1 MIPIGKSKETD
12 RLERMFTR
20 ADLRRMLVP
29 LMIEQA
35 LAMTIGM
42 ADTVMVASCSEA
54 AVSGVSLIDSVNAVF
69 LWLFPALATGGGVVL
84 AQYVGRGEEQNARR
98 SVGQLTLLLFGFSLA
113 VSVPFLLFRDALLR
127 LLFGQIEAP
136 VMACARTYFTVSIF
150 SYPFLALYNVGA
162 AVFRAQGN
170 SRLSMTAST
179 AANVLNL
186 VGNAVLIYGFGLE
199 VLGAGLAT
207 LAARVLGAA
216 IMMIRLLRPECRVGL
231 RSLGDLRPQREMF
244 GRILRVGI
252 PSGLESAAFNIGKLL
267 VASLVSTLAT
277 SAITAN
283 AVMNTLQSII
293 LIPTS
298 AIHLAAV
305 PIVGQCLGAGRPQDA
320 RYYTKWLVG
329 LAYLCLLVTAGGTLL
344 FSRPILS
351 LFRLT
356 PETAAVALRLLRFY
370 FGIVV
375 TLYPL
380 AFTITPCLRAAGDAR
395 FCLIGAMTGMWLGR
409 ILCSHLFV
417 SFGWGIMGVWLA
429 IVADWL
435 IRIAFYLPRFCS
447 GAWLQKRVI

>member
-1 MIPIGKSKETD
+1 M
-12 RLERMFTR
+12 ERMFSR
-20 ADLRRMLVP
+20 KDLRQLLLP
-29 LMIEQA
+29 LMAEQA

-69 LWLFPALATGGGVVL
+69 LWLFPALATGGVVL
-84 AQYVGRGEEQNARR
+84 AQYIGRGEEDNARR
-98 SVGQLTLLLFGFSLA
+98 SVGQLALLLVGFSLMI
-113 VSVPFLLFRDALLR
+113 SILFMLFRDKLLL
-127 LLFGQIEAP
+127 LLFGQIEP
-136 VMACARTYFTVSIF
+136 QVMGYARTYFTVSII

-162 AVFRAQGN
+162 SVFRAVGN
-170 SRLSMTAST
+170 SKLSMTVST

-186 VGNAVLIYGFGLE
+186 IGNAVLIYGFGLE

-207 LAARVLGAA
+207 LASRVLGAV
-216 IMMIRLLRPECRVGL
+216 IMVCRLLRPDCAVGVHA
-231 RSLGDLRPQREMF
+231 LGDLRFQKEMF
-244 GRILRVGI
+244 GRILHIGI

-267 VASLVSTLAT
+267 VASLVSTLPT
-277 SAITAN
+277 VAITSN

-305 PIVGQCLGAGRPQDA
+305 PIVGQCLGAGKTEDA
-320 RYYTKWLVG
+320 KYYTKWLVG
-329 LAYLCLLVTAGGTLL
+329 LAYLCLFVTAGGTLL
-344 FSRPILS
+344 FANPILS
-351 LFRLT
+351 LFKLT

-370 FGIVV
+370 FCIAV

-380 AFTITPCLRAAGDAR
+380 AFTITPCLRAAGDVR

-417 SFGWGIMGVWLA
+417 ALGWGIMGIWVA

-435 IRIAFYLPRFCS
+435 IRIAFYLPRYLS
-447 GAWLQKRVI
+447 GKWLRKRVI

>member
-1 MIPIGKSKETD
+1 MTD
-12 RLERMFTR
+12 KLERMFSR
-20 ADLRRMLVP
+20 KALRQLLLP
-29 LMIEQA
+29 LMAEQA

-84 AQYVGRGEEQNARR
+84 AQYIGRGEEDNARR
-98 SVGQLTLLLFGFSLA
+98 SVGQLALLLVGFSLMI
-113 VSVPFLLFRDALLR
+113 SILFMLFRDKLLL
-127 LLFGQIEAP
+127 LLFGQIEP
-136 VMACARTYFTVSIF
+136 QVMGYARTYFTVSII

-162 AVFRAQGN
+162 SVFRAVGN
-170 SRLSMTAST
+170 SKLSMTVST

-186 VGNAVLIYGFGLE
+186 IGNAVLIYGFGLE

-207 LAARVLGAA
+207 LASRVLGAV
-216 IMMIRLLRPECRVGL
+216 IMVCRLLRPDCAVGVHT
-231 RSLGDLRPQREMF
+231 LGDLRLQKEMF
-244 GRILRVGI
+244 GRILHIGI

-267 VASLVSTLAT
+267 VASLVSTLPT
-277 SAITAN
+277 VAITSN

-305 PIVGQCLGAGRPQDA
+305 PIVGQCLGAGKTEDA
-320 RYYTKWLVG
+320 KYYTRWLVG
-329 LAYLCLLVTAGGTLL
+329 LAYLCLFVTAGGTLL
-344 FSRPILS
+344 FANPILS
-351 LFRLT
+351 LFKLT

-370 FGIVV
+370 FCIAV

-380 AFTITPCLRAAGDAR
+380 AFTITPCLRAAGDVR

-417 SFGWGIMGVWLA
+417 ALGWGIMGIWVA

-435 IRIAFYLPRFCS
+435 IRIAFYLPRYLS
-447 GAWLQKRVI
+447 GKWLRKRVI

>member
-1 MIPIGKSKETD
+1 MEQTKAP
-12 RLERMFTR
+12 LFTR
-20 ADLRRMLVP
+20 RDLIRLIIPLV
-29 LMIEQA
+29 IEQI
-35 LAMTIGM
+35 LGVTIGM
-42 ADTVMVASCSEA
+42 ADSVMVSSVGEA

-84 AQYVGRGEEQNARR
+84 AQYIGRGEKDNARR
-98 SVGQLTLLLFGFSLA
+98 SVGQLALLLVGFSLMI
-113 VSVPFLLFRDALLR
+113 SILFMLFRDKLLL
-127 LLFGQIEAP
+127 LLFGQIEP
-136 VMACARTYFTVSIF
+136 QVMGYARTYFTVSII

-162 AVFRAQGN
+162 SVFRAVGN
-170 SRLSMTAST
+170 SKLSMTVST

-186 VGNAVLIYGFGLE
+186 IGNAVLIYGFGLE

-207 LAARVLGAA
+207 LASRVLGAV
-216 IMMIRLLRPECRVGL
+216 IMVCRLLRPDCAVGVHT
-231 RSLGDLRPQREMF
+231 LGDLRFQKEMF
-244 GRILRVGI
+244 GRILHIGI

-267 VASLVSTLAT
+267 VASLVSTLPT
-277 SAITAN
+277 VAITSN

-305 PIVGQCLGAGRPQDA
+305 PIVGQCLGAGKTEDA
-320 RYYTKWLVG
+320 KYYTKWLVG
-329 LAYLCLLVTAGGTLL
+329 LAYLCLFVTAGGTLL
-344 FSRPILS
+344 FANPILS
-351 LFRLT
+351 LFKLT

-370 FGIVV
+370 FCIAV

-380 AFTITPCLRAAGDAR
+380 AFTITPCLRAAGDVR

-417 SFGWGIMGVWLA
+417 ALGWGIMGIWVA

-435 IRIAFYLPRFCS
+435 IRIAFYLPRYLS
-447 GAWLQKRVI
+447 GKWLRKRVI

>member
-1 MIPIGKSKETD
+1 M
-12 RLERMFTR
+12 ERMFSR
-20 ADLRRMLVP
+20 KDLRQLLLP
-29 LMIEQA
+29 LMAEQA

-84 AQYVGRGEEQNARR
+84 AQYIGRGEEDNARR
-98 SVGQLTLLLFGFSLA
+98 SVGQLALLLVGFSLMI
-113 VSVPFLLFRDALLR
+113 SILFMLFRDKLLL
-127 LLFGQIEAP
+127 LLFGQIEP
-136 VMACARTYFTVSIF
+136 QVMGYARTYFTVSII

-162 AVFRAQGN
+162 SVFRAVGN
-170 SRLSMTAST
+170 SKLSMTVST

-186 VGNAVLIYGFGLE
+186 IGNAVLIYGFGLE

-207 LAARVLGAA
+207 LASRVLGAV
-216 IMMIRLLRPECRVGL
+216 IMVCRLLRPDCAVGVHT
-231 RSLGDLRPQREMF
+231 LGDLRFQKEMF
-244 GRILRVGI
+244 GRILHIGI

-267 VASLVSTLAT
+267 VASLVSTLPTVSIT
-277 SAITAN
+277 SN

-305 PIVGQCLGAGRPQDA
+305 PIVGQCLGAGKTEDA
-320 RYYTKWLVG
+320 KYYTRWLVG
-329 LAYLCLLVTAGGTLL
+329 LAYLCLFVTAGGTLL
-344 FSRPILS
+344 FANSILS
-351 LFRLT
+351 LFKLT

-370 FGIVV
+370 FCIAV

-380 AFTITPCLRAAGDAR
+380 AFTITPCLRAAGDVR
-395 FCLIGAMTGMWLGR
+395 FCLIGAITGMWLGR

-417 SFGWGIMGVWLA
+417 ALGWGIMGIWVA

-435 IRIAFYLPRFCS
+435 IRIAFYLPRYLS
-447 GAWLQKRVI
+447 GKWLRKRVI

>member
-1 MIPIGKSKETD
+1 
-12 RLERMFTR
+12 MFSR
-20 ADLRRMLVP
+20 KNLRRLLVP

-84 AQYVGRGEEQNARR
+84 AQYIGHGEEENARR
-98 SVGQLTLLLFGFSLA
+98 SVGQLTLLLVGFSLV
-113 VSVPFLLFRDALLR
+113 VSLLFLLLRDQLLV
-127 LLFGQIEAP
+127 LLFGQIEP
-136 VMACARTYFTVSIF
+136 QVMDYARTYFTVSIF

-162 AVFRAQGN
+162 SVFRAVGN
-170 SRLSMTAST
+170 SKLSMTVST
-179 AANVLNL
+179 ASNVLNL
-186 VGNAVLIYGFGLE
+186 IGNAVLIYGFGLE

-207 LAARVLGAA
+207 LAARVLGAV
-216 IMMIRLLRPECRVGL
+216 IMVRRLLRPDCTVGL
-231 RSLGDLRPQREMF
+231 RSPADLRFQKNMF
-244 GRILRVGI
+244 RRILHIGI

-277 SAITAN
+277 TAITAN

-305 PIVGQCLGAGRPQDA
+305 PIVGQCLGAGKTGDA
-320 RYYTKWLVG
+320 RYYTRWLVG
-329 LAYLCLLVTAGGTLL
+329 LAYFCLFITAGGTLL
-344 FSRPILS
+344 FAGPILS
-351 LFRLT
+351 LFKLT

-370 FGIVV
+370 FCIVV

-380 AFTITPCLRAAGDAR
+380 AFTVTPCLRAAGDVR

-417 SFGWGIMGVWLA
+417 SLGWGIMGIWAA

-435 IRIAFYLPRFCS
+435 IRIGFYLPRYFS
-447 GAWLQKRVI
+447 GKWLKQKVI

>member
-1 MIPIGKSKETD
+1 MTD
-12 RLERMFTR
+12 KLERMFSR
-20 ADLRRMLVP
+20 KGLRQLLLP
-29 LMIEQA
+29 LMAEQA

-69 LWLFPALATGGGVVL
+69 LWLVPALATGGGVVL
-84 AQYVGRGEEQNARR
+84 AQYIGRGEEDNARR
-98 SVGQLTLLLFGFSLA
+98 SVGQLALLLVGFSLMI
-113 VSVPFLLFRDALLR
+113 SILFMLFRDKLLL
-127 LLFGQIEAP
+127 LLFGQIEP
-136 VMACARTYFTVSIF
+136 QVMGYARTYFTVSII

-162 AVFRAQGN
+162 SVFRAVGN
-170 SRLSMTAST
+170 SKLSMTVST

-186 VGNAVLIYGFGLE
+186 IGNAVLIYGFGLD

-207 LAARVLGAA
+207 LASRVLGAV
-216 IMMIRLLRPECRVGL
+216 IMVCRLLRPDCAVGVHT
-231 RSLGDLRPQREMF
+231 LGDLRFQKEMF
-244 GRILRVGI
+244 GRILHIGI

-267 VASLVSTLAT
+267 VASLVSTLPT
-277 SAITAN
+277 VAITSN

-305 PIVGQCLGAGRPQDA
+305 PIVGQCLGAGKTEDA
-320 RYYTKWLVG
+320 KYYTRWLVG
-329 LAYLCLLVTAGGTLL
+329 LAYLCLFVTVGGTLL
-344 FSRPILS
+344 FANPILS
-351 LFRLT
+351 LFKLT

-370 FGIVV
+370 FCIAV

-380 AFTITPCLRAAGDAR
+380 AFTITPCLRAAGDVR

-417 SFGWGIMGVWLA
+417 ALGWGIMGIWVA

-435 IRIAFYLPRFCS
+435 IRIAFYLPRYLS
-447 GAWLQKRVI
+447 GKWLRKRVI

>member
-1 MIPIGKSKETD
+1 M
-12 RLERMFTR
+12 ERMFSR
-20 ADLRRMLVP
+20 ADLRKLLVP
-29 LMIEQA
+29 LMVEQA

-84 AQYVGRGEEQNARR
+84 AQYIGRGEEENARR
-98 SVGQLTLLLFGFSLA
+98 SVGQLTLLL
-113 VSVPFLLFRDALLR
+113 V
-127 LLFGQIEAP
+127 LLFGQIEP
-136 VMACARTYFTVSIF
+136 QVMAYARTYFTVSII

-162 AVFRAQGN
+162 SVFRAVGN
-170 SRLSMTAST
+170 SKLSMTVST
-179 AANVLNL
+179 AANALNL
-186 VGNAVLIYGFGLE
+186 IGNAILIYGFGLE

-207 LAARVLGAA
+207 LASRILGAV
-216 IMMIRLLRPECRVGL
+216 IMLYKLLRPDCRVGM
-231 RSLGDLRPQREMF
+231 RSFGDLRFQREMF
-244 GRILRVGI
+244 GRILRIGI

-267 VASLVSTLAT
+267 VASLVSTLVTA
-277 SAITAN
+277 AITAN

-305 PIVGQCLGAGRPQDA
+305 PIVGQCLGAGKAEDA
-320 RYYTKWLVG
+320 KYYTKWLVG
-329 LAYLCLLVTAGGTLL
+329 LAYICLFITAGGTLL
-344 FSRPILS
+344 FADPILS
-351 LFRLT
+351 LFKLT
-356 PETAAVALRLLRFY
+356 PETTAVALRLLRFY
-370 FGIVV
+370 FCIVV

-380 AFTITPCLRAAGDAR
+380 AFTITPCLRAAGDVR

-417 SFGWGIMGVWLA
+417 SFGWGIMGVWVA

-435 IRIAFYLPRFCS
+435 IRIAFYLPRYLS
-447 GAWLQKRVI
+447 GRWLKKKVI

>member
-1 MIPIGKSKETD
+1 MTD
-12 RLERMFTR
+12 KLERMFSR
-20 ADLRRMLVP
+20 KGLRQLLLP
-29 LMIEQA
+29 LMAEQA

-84 AQYVGRGEEQNARR
+84 AQYIGRGEEDNARR
-98 SVGQLTLLLFGFSLA
+98 SVGQLALLLVGFSLMI
-113 VSVPFLLFRDALLR
+113 SILFMLFRDKLLL
-127 LLFGQIEAP
+127 LLFGQIEP
-136 VMACARTYFTVSIF
+136 QVMGYARTYFTVSII

-162 AVFRAQGN
+162 SVFRAVGN
-170 SRLSMTAST
+170 SKLSMTVST

-186 VGNAVLIYGFGLE
+186 IGNAVLIYGFGLE

-207 LAARVLGAA
+207 LASRVLGAV
-216 IMMIRLLRPECRVGL
+216 IMVCRLLRPDCAVGVHT
-231 RSLGDLRPQREMF
+231 LGDLRFQKEMF
-244 GRILRVGI
+244 GRILHIGI

-267 VASLVSTLAT
+267 VASLVSTLPT
-277 SAITAN
+277 VAITSN

-305 PIVGQCLGAGRPQDA
+305 PIVGQCLGAGKTEDA
-320 RYYTKWLVG
+320 KYYTRWLVG
-329 LAYLCLLVTAGGTLL
+329 LAYLCLFVTAGGTLL
-344 FSRPILS
+344 FANPILS
-351 LFRLT
+351 LFKLT
-356 PETAAVALRLLRFY
+356 PESAAVALRLLRFY
-370 FGIVV
+370 FCIAV

-380 AFTITPCLRAAGDAR
+380 AFTITPCLRAAGDVR

-417 SFGWGIMGVWLA
+417 ALGWGIMGIWVA

-435 IRIAFYLPRFCS
+435 IRIAFYLPRYLS
-447 GAWLQKRVI
+447 GKWLRKRVI

>member
-1 MIPIGKSKETD
+1 M
-12 RLERMFTR
+12 ERMFSR
-20 ADLRRMLVP
+20 KALRQLLLP
-29 LMIEQA
+29 LMAEQA

-84 AQYVGRGEEQNARR
+84 AQYIGRGEEDNARR
-98 SVGQLTLLLFGFSLA
+98 SVGQLALLLVGFSLMI
-113 VSVPFLLFRDALLR
+113 SILFMLFRDKLLL
-127 LLFGQIEAP
+127 LLFGQIEP
-136 VMACARTYFTVSIF
+136 QVMGYARTYFTVSII

-162 AVFRAQGN
+162 SVFRAVGN
-170 SRLSMTAST
+170 SKLSMTVST

-186 VGNAVLIYGFGLE
+186 IGNAVLIYGFGLE

-207 LAARVLGAA
+207 LASRVLGAV
-216 IMMIRLLRPECRVGL
+216 IMVCRLLRPDCAVGVHT
-231 RSLGDLRPQREMF
+231 LGDLRFQKEMF
-244 GRILRVGI
+244 GRILHIGI

-267 VASLVSTLAT
+267 VASLVSTLPT
-277 SAITAN
+277 VAITSN

-305 PIVGQCLGAGRPQDA
+305 PIVGQCLGAGKTEDA
-320 RYYTKWLVG
+320 KYYTKWLVG
-329 LAYLCLLVTAGGTLL
+329 LAYLCLFVTAGGTLL
-344 FSRPILS
+344 FANPILS
-351 LFRLT
+351 LFKLT

-370 FGIVV
+370 FCIAV

-380 AFTITPCLRAAGDAR
+380 AFTITPCLRAAGDVR

-417 SFGWGIMGVWLA
+417 SLGWGIMGIWAA

-435 IRIAFYLPRFCS
+435 IRIGFYLPRYFS
-447 GAWLQKRVI
+447 GKWLKQKVI

>member
-1 MIPIGKSKETD
+1 M
-12 RLERMFTR
+12 ERMFSR
-20 ADLRRMLVP
+20 KDLRKLLVP

-42 ADTVMVASCSEA
+42 ADTVMVAGCSEA

-84 AQYVGRGEEQNARR
+84 AQYIGRSEEENARR
-98 SVGQLTLLLFGFSLA
+98 SVGQLTLLLVGFSLMI
-113 VSVPFLLFRDALLR
+113 SLLFMVFRDELLV
-127 LLFGQIEAP
+127 LLFGQIEP
-136 VMACARTYFTVSIF
+136 RVMDYARTYFTVSIV

-162 AVFRAQGN
+162 SVFRAVGN
-170 SRLSMTAST
+170 SKLSMTVST

-186 VGNAVLIYGFGLE
+186 AGNAILIYGFGLE

-207 LAARVLGAA
+207 LASRVLGAV
-216 IMMIRLLRPECRVGL
+216 IMIYKLLRPDCAVGM
-231 RSLGDLRPQREMF
+231 RSLRDLRFQREMF
-244 GRILRVGI
+244 GRILHIGI

-267 VASLVSTLAT
+267 VASLVSTLPT
-277 SAITAN
+277 VAITAN

-305 PIVGQCLGAGRPQDA
+305 PIVGQCLGAGRTEDA

-329 LAYLCLLVTAGGTLL
+329 LAYLCLFITAGGTLL
-344 FSRPILS
+344 FADPILS
-351 LFRLT
+351 LFKLT
-356 PETAAVALRLLRFY
+356 PETTAVALRLLRFY
-370 FGIVV
+370 FCIVV

-380 AFTITPCLRAAGDAR
+380 AFTITPCLRAAGDVR
-395 FCLIGAMTGMWLGR
+395 FCLIGAMCGMWLGR

-417 SFGWGIMGVWLA
+417 ALGWGIMGIWAA

-435 IRIAFYLPRFCS
+435 IRIAFYLPRYLS
-447 GAWLQKRVI
+447 GKWLRKRVI

>member
-1 MIPIGKSKETD
+1 
-12 RLERMFTR
+12 MFSR
-20 ADLRRMLVP
+20 KDLRRLLVP

-84 AQYVGRGEEQNARR
+84 AQYIGHGEEENVRR
-98 SVGQLTLLLFGFSLA
+98 SVGQLTLLLVGFSLV
-113 VSVPFLLFRDALLR
+113 VSLLFLLLRDQFLV
-127 LLFGQIEAP
+127 LLFGQIEP
-136 VMACARTYFTVSIF
+136 QVMDYARTYFTVSIF

-162 AVFRAQGN
+162 SVFRAVGN
-170 SRLSMTAST
+170 SKLSMTVST
-179 AANVLNL
+179 ASNVLNL
-186 VGNAVLIYGFGLE
+186 IGNAVLIYGFGLE

-207 LAARVLGAA
+207 LAARVLGAV
-216 IMMIRLLRPECRVGL
+216 IMVRRLLRPDCTVGL
-231 RSLGDLRPQREMF
+231 RSPADLRFRKSMF
-244 GRILRVGI
+244 RRILHIGI

-277 SAITAN
+277 TAITAN

-298 AIHLAAV
+298 AIQLAAV
-305 PIVGQCLGAGRPQDA
+305 PIVGQCLGAGKTGDA
-320 RYYTKWLVG
+320 RYYTRWLVG
-329 LAYLCLLVTAGGTLL
+329 LAYFCLFITAGGTLL
-344 FSRPILS
+344 FAGPILS
-351 LFRLT
+351 LFKLT

-370 FGIVV
+370 FCIVV

-380 AFTITPCLRAAGDAR
+380 AFTITPCLRAAGDVR

-417 SFGWGIMGVWLA
+417 SLGWGIMGIWAA

-435 IRIAFYLPRFCS
+435 IRIGFYLPRYFS
-447 GAWLQKRVI
+447 GKWLKQKVI

>member
-1 MIPIGKSKETD
+1 MTD
-12 RLERMFTR
+12 KLERMFSR
-20 ADLRRMLVP
+20 KDLRQLLLP
-29 LMIEQA
+29 LMAEQA

-84 AQYVGRGEEQNARR
+84 AQYIGRGEEDNARR
-98 SVGQLTLLLFGFSLA
+98 SVGQLTLLLVGFSLMI
-113 VSVPFLLFRDALLR
+113 SILFMLFRDKLLL
-127 LLFGQIEAP
+127 LLFGQIEP
-136 VMACARTYFTVSIF
+136 QVMGYARTYFTVSII

-162 AVFRAQGN
+162 SVFRAVGN
-170 SRLSMTAST
+170 SKLSMTVST

-186 VGNAVLIYGFGLE
+186 AGNAILIYGFGLE

-207 LAARVLGAA
+207 LASRVLGAV
-216 IMMIRLLRPECRVGL
+216 IMVCRLLRPDCAVGVHT
-231 RSLGDLRPQREMF
+231 LGDLRFQKEMF
-244 GRILRVGI
+244 GRILHIGI

-267 VASLVSTLAT
+267 VASLVSTLPT
-277 SAITAN
+277 VAITSN

-305 PIVGQCLGAGRPQDA
+305 PIVGQCLGAGKTEDA
-320 RYYTKWLVG
+320 KYYTKWLVG
-329 LAYLCLLVTAGGTLL
+329 LAYLCLFTAGGTLL
-344 FSRPILS
+344 FANPILS

-356 PETAAVALRLLRFY
+356 PETTAVALRLLRFY
-370 FGIVV
+370 FCIAV

-380 AFTITPCLRAAGDAR
+380 AFTITPCLRAAGDVR

-417 SFGWGIMGVWLA
+417 ALGWGIMGIWVA

-435 IRIAFYLPRFCS
+435 IRIAFYLPRYLS
-447 GAWLQKRVI
+447 GKWLRKRVI

>member
-1 MIPIGKSKETD
+1 MTD
-12 RLERMFTR
+12 KLERMFSR
-20 ADLRRMLVP
+20 KGLRQLLLP
-29 LMIEQA
+29 LMAEQA

-84 AQYVGRGEEQNARR
+84 AQYIGRGEEDNARR
-98 SVGQLTLLLFGFSLA
+98 SVGQLALLLVGFSLMI
-113 VSVPFLLFRDALLR
+113 SILFMLFRDKLLL
-127 LLFGQIEAP
+127 LLFGQIEP
-136 VMACARTYFTVSIF
+136 QVMGYARTYFTVSII

-162 AVFRAQGN
+162 SVFRAVGN
-170 SRLSMTAST
+170 SKLSMTVST

-186 VGNAVLIYGFGLE
+186 IGNAVLIYGFGLD

-207 LAARVLGAA
+207 LASRVLGAV
-216 IMMIRLLRPECRVGL
+216 IMVCRLLRPDCAVGVHT
-231 RSLGDLRPQREMF
+231 LGDLRFQKEMF
-244 GRILRVGI
+244 GRILHIGI

-267 VASLVSTLAT
+267 VASLVSTLPT
-277 SAITAN
+277 VAITSN

-305 PIVGQCLGAGRPQDA
+305 PIVGQCLGAGKTEDA
-320 RYYTKWLVG
+320 KYYTRWLVG
-329 LAYLCLLVTAGGTLL
+329 LAYLCLFVTAGGTLL
-344 FSRPILS
+344 FANPILS
-351 LFRLT
+351 LFKLT

-370 FGIVV
+370 FCIAV

-380 AFTITPCLRAAGDAR
+380 AFTITPCLRAAGDVR

-417 SFGWGIMGVWLA
+417 ALGWGIMGIWVA

-435 IRIAFYLPRFCS
+435 IRIAFYLPRYLS
-447 GAWLQKRVI
+447 GKWLRKRVI

>member
-1 MIPIGKSKETD
+1 
-12 RLERMFTR
+12 MFSR
-20 ADLRRMLVP
+20 KDLRRLLVP

-84 AQYVGRGEEQNARR
+84 AQYIGHGEEENARR
-98 SVGQLTLLLFGFSLA
+98 SVGQLTLLLVGFSLV
-113 VSVPFLLFRDALLR
+113 VSLLFLLLRDQLLV
-127 LLFGQIEAP
+127 LLFGQIEP
-136 VMACARTYFTVSIF
+136 QVMDYARTYFTVSIF

-162 AVFRAQGN
+162 SVFRAVGN
-170 SRLSMTAST
+170 SKLSMTVST
-179 AANVLNL
+179 ASNVLNL
-186 VGNAVLIYGFGLE
+186 IGNAVLIYGFGLE

-207 LAARVLGAA
+207 LAARVLGAV
-216 IMMIRLLRPECRVGL
+216 IMVRRLLRPDCTVGL
-231 RSLGDLRPQREMF
+231 RSPADLRFRKSMF
-244 GRILRVGI
+244 RRILHIGI

-277 SAITAN
+277 TAITAN

-305 PIVGQCLGAGRPQDA
+305 PIVGQCLGAGKTGDA
-320 RYYTKWLVG
+320 RYYTRWLVG
-329 LAYLCLLVTAGGTLL
+329 LAYLFVLAFTARCKAGTVLSDLL
-344 FSRPILS
+344 
-351 LFRLT
+351 
-356 PETAAVALRLLRFY
+356 ALRLLRFY
-370 FGIVV
+370 FCIVV

-380 AFTITPCLRAAGDAR
+380 AFTITPCLRAAGDVR

-417 SFGWGIMGVWLA
+417 SLGWGIMGIWAA

-435 IRIAFYLPRFCS
+435 IRIGFYLPRYFT
-447 GAWLQKRVI
+447 GKWLKQKVI